1 MKRILENF
9 IIFMFRNNIIQE
21 SIFKQSCNL
30 IPMVNVVQAN
40 PKSMADYK
48 SFKENIIIFILE
60 KNTMPWA
67 AFGSK

>member
-1 MKRILENF
+1 
-9 IIFMFRNNIIQE
+9 
-21 SIFKQSCNL
+21 
-30 IPMVNVVQAN
+30 MVNVVQAN